1 MLTKEEVLQVARLA
15 RLDLNDAEVEKFRVQ
30 LSGIL
35 DLFKKIDDVDLEKI
49 EETSQ
54 VTGLNN
60 VLRDDSVTCQKDLT
74 CCTTEELVSNAP
86 VVNSTEILVPKV
98 LGGNDDA

>member
-15 RLDLNDAEVEKFRVQ
+15 RLDLDDEEVERFRVQ

-35 DLFKKIDDVDLEKI
+35 ELFKKIDDVDLKGI

-54 VTGLNN
+54 VTGLTN
-60 VLRDDSVTCQKDLT
+60 VSRDDKVICREDQT
-74 CCTTEELVSNAP
+74 CCTTEELLAQTPLKEGS
-86 VVNSTEILVPKV
+86 SILVPKV
-98 LGGNDDA
+98 IEDKDDA